1 MNVWELITNA
11 SSLPVQ
17 SGTTFWDHINNLT
30 GDGEPYPV
38 PVEMINVPNIEI
50 NTVVATQISSQV
62 ANAGISN
69 QVAPSQVDEQTANE
83 QITSNTGNKC

>member
-1 MNVWELITNA
+1 M
-11 SSLPVQ
+11 
-17 SGTTFWDHINNLT
+17 TTLREKIIEAGYNTIREFIC
-30 GDGEPYPV
+30 GGGGAYPV

-50 NTVVATQISSQV
+50 NKVVATQISSQV

-69 QVAPSQVDEQTANE
+69 QVASSQVDEQTANE